1 MMNLLKNSNGP
12 LNKLRSIS
20 HTSWFNA
27 IWFQSTWFSAV
38 LGQNDLLPLTI
49 ALVVL
54 HFLITENFVSEIRH
68 AFLIGGIGISVD
80 SVLSICGVFNF
91 NNDALLPF
99 WMCTLWIAFSTT
111 LTRSLSFLS
120 YRPILAIIL
129 GALIV
134 PLNYGVGERVGAVE
148 FGLDTQYTFL
158 TLSII
163 WAVLLPSLYRI
174 SSYMVKPAPYE

>member
-1 MMNLLKNSNGP
+1 MWNLFKDRNHVLYKIQ
-12 LNKLRSIS
+12 SIS
-20 HTSWFNA
+20 LTGWFNA

-38 LGQNDLLPLTI
+38 FGQNDLLPLTI

-54 HFLITENFVSEIRH
+54 HFLITENVVSEIRH
-68 AFLIGGIGISVD
+68 AFLIGGIGIGVD

-91 NNDALLPF
+91 NNDVLLPL

-111 LTRSLSFLS
+111 ITRSLSFLS

-148 FGLDTQYTFL
+148 FGLDTKYTFL

-174 SSYMVKPAPYE
+174 SSYMVKPAPPE

>member
-1 MMNLLKNSNGP
+1 MCL
-12 LNKLRSIS
+12 I
-20 HTSWFNA
+20 
-27 IWFQSTWFSAV
+27 
-38 LGQNDLLPLTI
+38 
-49 ALVVL
+49 
-54 HFLITENFVSEIRH
+54 LIT
-68 AFLIGGIGISVD
+68 
-80 SVLSICGVFNF
+80 
-91 NNDALLPF
+91 ALLPF

-111 LTRSLSFLS
+111 LTRSLSFIS

-148 FGLDTQYTFL
+148 FGLDTQNTFL

-174 SSYMVKPAPYE
+174 SSYMVKPVPYE